1 MAEQISHSGMVWGL
15 NWESEG
21 ENSWLCPPDEEGHTS
36 FPQLK
41 TEQHSLFIFI
51 LLPFEKRVA
60 KNLNV

>member
-1 MAEQISHSGMVWGL
+1 MVWGL